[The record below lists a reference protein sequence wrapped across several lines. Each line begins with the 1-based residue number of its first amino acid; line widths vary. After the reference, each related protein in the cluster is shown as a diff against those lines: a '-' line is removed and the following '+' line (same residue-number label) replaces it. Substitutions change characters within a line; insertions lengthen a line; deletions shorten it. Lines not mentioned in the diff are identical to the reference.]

1 MQGSEYHETKEVKDI
16 YPDFVMMAKSFGL
29 PGKRVFT
36 PEELRPA
43 IRSAVGLPCWAVA
56 AACAL
61 GCIRCGNCCQQLA
74 LGCAMARAAALQWE
88 TRMLPSGMQHC
99 VAHRCDV

>member
-1 MQGSEYHETKEVKDI
+1 MPLPVQGSEYHETKEVKDI

-43 IRSAVGLPCWAVA
+43 IRSAAGLQRWALEAPCAGLIDILKTTVVA
-56 AACAL
+56 F
-61 GCIRCGNCCQQLA
+61 
-74 LGCAMARAAALQWE
+74 
-88 TRMLPSGMQHC
+88 
-99 VAHRCDV
+99 

>member
-43 IRSAVGLPCWAVA
+43 IRSAVGLQHGALAAFCAAVL
-56 AACAL
+56 CARL
-61 GCIRCGNCCQQLA
+61 
-74 LGCAMARAAALQWE
+74 
-88 TRMLPSGMQHC
+88 H
-99 VAHRCDV
+99 